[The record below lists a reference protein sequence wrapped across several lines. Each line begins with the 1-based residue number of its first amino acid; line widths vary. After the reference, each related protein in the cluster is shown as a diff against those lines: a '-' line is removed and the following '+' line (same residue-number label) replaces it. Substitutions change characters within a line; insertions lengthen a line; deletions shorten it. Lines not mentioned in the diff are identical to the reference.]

1 MPKEDQIH
9 PPVGAE
15 HPFTLEKHNHSRV
28 DPYYWLRERESPDVF
43 AHLQQEK
50 DYYEKVTAGQ
60 DVLKEALYKEIRSR
74 IKEDDTTLPV
84 FRNGY
89 WYETRFKEGLEY
101 PIHVRYKDSKLK
113 NEAQLLFDVNAMAE
127 GHEYYD
133 LKGIRVSFD
142 NQFALYAEDPV
153 SRRQYTIGVK
163 SLKDG
168 MLLPDRIENTT
179 GSGCWSESNEVFFYV
194 KKDPETLRAYAVY
207 RHVIGTDSAEDICV
221 FLEEDETFNVGVYLS
236 KSKRYIIIVSG
247 STLTTEYQILS
258 SSDPYG
264 SFALFSPRER
274 GLEYSID
281 HFEDHFYI
289 LTNKDGATNFKLM
302 RTSVDRTTA
311 VHWELFLDHRPDV
324 LLEDFDCFREFY
336 VLAERERGL
345 TRLRIIHWD
354 GSDDCFIPI
363 EGETYVCDLYDN
375 PEFDTSVIRYY
386 VNSMTVPASVYAY
399 HVQEKSST
407 LLKRQEIIGGYDES
421 QYVSSRI
428 WVSAKD
434 GAKIPVSIVKRK
446 DCSEQAPTLLYA
458 YGSYGHTVD
467 PTFSISRLS
476 LLDRG
481 FVFAIA
487 HVRGSQ
493 YLGRPWYD
501 SGKMEH
507 KENTF
512 TDFIAVSQHLIT
524 AQIAHK
530 DKLFAMGG
538 SAGGLLMGVILNEA
552 PHLYKGVIAA
562 VPFVDVVTTMLD
574 DSIPLTTGEY
584 DEWGNPNKEK
594 EYYTM
599 LSYSPYDNVKTQ
611 AYPNIYV
618 STGFHDSQVQYWE
631 PAKWVLKLRKHNTA
645 DTKILLD
652 IDLSAGHGGAS
663 GRFEQLKEIAKEYAF
678 MIELSHNQTF

>member
-1 MPKEDQIH
+1 MPKKNPLV
-9 PPVGAE
+9 PPIAVE
-15 HPFTLEKHNHSRV
+15 HPYTLEKHNHTRV
-28 DPYYWLRERESPDVF
+28 DPYYWLRERESPEVL
-43 AHLQQEK
+43 AHLQREK
-50 DYYEKVTAGQ
+50 DYYEGVTAEQ
-60 DVLKEALYKEIRSR
+60 RVLKETLYKEIRSR

-89 WYETRFKEGLEY
+89 WYESRFKEGLEY
-101 PIHVRYKDSKLK
+101 PIHVRYKDPKLK
-113 NEAQLLFDVNAMAE
+113 KEAQLLFDVNAMAK
-127 GHEYYD
+127 GHDYYD

-142 NQFALYAEDPV
+142 NQFALYAEDPI
-153 SRRQYTIGVK
+153 SRRQYTIGIK
-163 SLKDG
+163 SLQDG
-168 MLLPDRIENTT
+168 TLLPDRIENTT
-179 GSGCWSESNEVFFYV
+179 GSGCWSESNQVFFYV

-207 RHVIGTDSAEDICV
+207 RHVIGSDVTEDTCV

-236 KSKRYIIIVSG
+236 KSKKYIIIVSG

-258 SSDPYG
+258 ASDPFG
-264 SFALFSPRER
+264 SFDLFSPRER

-281 HFEDHFYI
+281 HFGDHFYI

-302 RTSVDRTTA
+302 RTSVDQTSA
-311 VHWELFLDHRPDV
+311 AHWQMFLDHRPEV

-345 TRLRIIHWD
+345 TRLRIIKWD
-354 GSDDCFIPI
+354 GSDDFFIPM

-375 PEFDTSVIRYY
+375 PEFDTSIIRYY

-399 HVQEKSST
+399 DVKEKSST
-407 LLKRQEIIGGYDES
+407 LLKRQEIVGGYDET

-428 WVSAKD
+428 WVTAKD
-434 GAKIPVSIVKRK
+434 GAEIPVSLVKRK
-446 DCSEQAPTLLYA
+446 DATEQAPTLLYA

-481 FVFAIA
+481 FIFAIA

-501 SGKMEH
+501 LGKMEH

-512 TDFIAVSQHLIT
+512 NDFIAVSEHLL
-524 AQIAHK
+524 ASGIAHK
-530 DKLFAMGG
+530 DKFFAMGG
-538 SAGGLLMGVILNEA
+538 SAGGLLMGVILNKA
-552 PHLYKGVIAA
+552 PHLYQGVIAA

-584 DEWGNPNKEK
+584 DEWGNPNNEK

-611 AYPNIYV
+611 DYPHIYV

-645 DTKILLD
+645 ATKVLLD

-678 MIELSHNQTF
+678 IIELADNQTF